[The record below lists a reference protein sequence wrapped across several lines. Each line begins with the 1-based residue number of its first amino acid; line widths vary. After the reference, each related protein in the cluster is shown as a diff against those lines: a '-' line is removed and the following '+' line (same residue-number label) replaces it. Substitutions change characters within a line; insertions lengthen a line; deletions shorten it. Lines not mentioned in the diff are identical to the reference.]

1 LKDGEENMQPMYMER
16 TIPGWGADA
25 PMERRPGVP
34 RETDPPSPIGAGS
47 LAPPQQQTN
56 RTPTAKAPWKP
67 LTPVY
72 GTAVPL
78 RGLSGVVRR
87 AAYAM
92 PDYKPRRWMLLML
105 ADRIDVIE
113 HNVAPAMT
121 LLAIGLLGALGVRA
135 LVRR

>member
-1 LKDGEENMQPMYMER
+1 MQPMFIER
-16 TIPGWGADA
+16 TIAGWGADA

-34 RETDPPSPIGAGS
+34 RETDPPSPIGSGS
-47 LAPPQQQTN
+47 LSPPAQQRN
-56 RTPTAKAPWKP
+56 LAPTAKAPWKA

-78 RGLSGVVRR
+78 RGLSGLLRR
-87 AAYAM
+87 VAHAM

-105 ADRIDVIE
+105 ADRIDVLE
-113 HNVAPAMT
+113 HNVVPAVT
-121 LLAIGLLGALGVRA
+121 FVGLGALAVLGVRA